1 MKKILI
7 SLAIILVV
15 GAVGFGATRAYFSD
29 TETSSGN
36 TFTAGTLDLKTG
48 YTTWE
53 FPLVG
58 MKPGSSTN
66 EQEVEFSMETGS
78 MAADHMEI
86 DLDINGFVDSPVE
99 SGGVNS
105 KEDFGK
111 QIKVDKLQYR
121 DGGTFNMLDVVDYS
135 VDGNIGFIS
144 LYDVEAHGVFDNLS
158 SIGTGIGDFI
168 VKFSLPDNLP
178 DADDNKY
185 QGDSLNINF
194 EFGAAQVAGQAV
206 LTD

>member
-1 MKKILI
+1 
-7 SLAIILVV
+7 
-15 GAVGFGATRAYFSD
+15 
-29 TETSSGN
+29 
-36 TFTAGTLDLKTG
+36 
-48 YTTWE
+48 
-53 FPLVG
+53 
-58 MKPGSSTN
+58 
-66 EQEVEFSMETGS
+66 
-78 MAADHMEI
+78 
-86 DLDINGFVDSPVE
+86 
-99 SGGVNS
+99 
-105 KEDFGK
+105 
-111 QIKVDKLQYR
+111 
-121 DGGTFNMLDVVDYS
+121 
-135 VDGNIGFIS
+135 